1 MQDKPTPGPW
11 VVTEPSDTDPY
22 DDISIKAGPRTVCRI
37 WQEGRTGSPI
47 NAEQWANA
55 RLIASAPDL
64 LMALKA
70 LRLAVYR
77 AHTKEFGDS
86 ELTWESRV
94 PVGFIRDADVAIAQA
109 TGQDA

>member
-11 VVTEPSDTDPY
+11 VVTEPADTDPY

-55 RLIASAPDL
+55 RLIASAPFL
-64 LMALKA
+64 LTA
-70 LRLAVYR
+70 LRALLEPSDVSTAHGATCLR
-77 AHTKEFGDS
+77 AAQRIARE
-86 ELTWESRV
+86 
-94 PVGFIRDADVAIAQA
+94 AIVLA
-109 TGQDA
+109 TGEDA